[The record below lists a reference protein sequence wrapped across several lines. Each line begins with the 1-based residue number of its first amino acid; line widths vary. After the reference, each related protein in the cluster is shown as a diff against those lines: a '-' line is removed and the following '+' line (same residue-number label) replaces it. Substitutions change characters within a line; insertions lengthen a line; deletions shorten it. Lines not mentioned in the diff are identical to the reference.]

1 MTDGPAIDG
10 VFAVDLMFA
19 LTVLGMVL
27 VTYALRA
34 GGYWV
39 MGRLP
44 ITARMRRGLE
54 ALPGAII
61 VSTIL
66 PIVLKGGLAVGLCL
80 VVAAAAQVK
89 LKKEYIAV
97 FCAAAAAAGLRAAG
111 V

>member
-1 MTDGPAIDG
+1 MTDAAFSADR
-10 VFAVDLMFA
+10 MFLLA
-19 LTVLGMVL
+19 VLGMTA

-44 ITARMRRGLE
+44 ITPRIRRGLE

-66 PIVLKGGLAVGLCL
+66 PIVLQGGLAVGLCL
-80 VVAAAAQVK
+80 VVAAAVQVR
-89 LKKEYIAV
+89 LKKEYVAV
-97 FCAAAAAAGLRAAG
+97 FCAAGAAAAFRAAG
-111 V
+111 L

>member
-1 MTDGPAIDG
+1 MTEGAFSVDG
-10 VFAVDLMFA
+10 VFFLAVICMTA
-19 LTVLGMVL
+19 
-27 VTYALRA
+27 VTYSLRA

-44 ITARMRRGLE
+44 ITEKMRRGLE

-66 PIVLKGGLAVGLCL
+66 PIVMQGGLAVGLCL
-80 VVAAAAQVK
+80 IVAAAAQLL

-97 FCAAAAAAGLRAAG
+97 FCAAGAAAALRAAG

>member
-1 MTDGPAIDG
+1 MTEGAFTADPIFVLA
-10 VFAVDLMFA
+10 
-19 LTVLGMVL
+19 VLGMTA

-44 ITARMRRGLE
+44 ITPRVRRGLE

-66 PIVLKGGLAVGLCL
+66 PIVLKGGLAVALCL
-80 VVAAAAQVK
+80 VVAAAAQVT
-89 LKKEYIAV
+89 LRKEYVAV
-97 FCAAAAAAGLRAAG
+97 FCAAGAAAALRAVG
-111 V
+111 L

>member
-1 MTDGPAIDG
+1 MTEGAFSADT
-10 VFAVDLMFA
+10 MFI
-19 LTVLGMVL
+19 LVVLGMTA

-39 MGRLP
+39 MGKVP
-44 ITARMRRGLE
+44 ITPRVRRGLE

-66 PIVLKGGLAVGLCL
+66 PIILQGGLAVGLCL
-80 VVAAAAQVK
+80 IVAAAAQIR

-97 FCAAAAAAGLRAAG
+97 FCAAAVAAGLRATG
-111 V
+111 L

>member
-1 MTDGPAIDG
+1 MSDGA
-10 VFAVDLMFA
+10 FSADLMFILA
-19 LTVLGMVL
+19 VLGMTV

-44 ITARMRRGLE
+44 ITPRVRRGLE

-61 VSTIL
+61 VSTVL
-66 PIVLKGGLAVGLCL
+66 PIVLKGGLAVALCL
-80 VVAAAAQVK
+80 VVAAAAQVT

-97 FCAAAAAAGLRAAG
+97 FCAAGTVAALRAAG
-111 V
+111 M